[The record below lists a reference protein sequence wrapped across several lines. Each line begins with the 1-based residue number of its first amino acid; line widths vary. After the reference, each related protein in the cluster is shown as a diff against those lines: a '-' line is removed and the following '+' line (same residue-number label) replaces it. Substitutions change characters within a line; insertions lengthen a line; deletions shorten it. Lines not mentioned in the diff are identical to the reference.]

1 MLRSLFVLMLALLF
15 SACGGGG
22 GGGDTTNN
30 NNNNNPPAANY
41 DVAVVSLSAPGS
53 ANAGDDLLLSA
64 EVTNLGDILASPGV
78 TFYLSIDPD
87 LSLVAELNGRIVG
100 HVVLSRIKL
109 VNSSGEHEILALGPM
124 SVVPSQSH
132 RGIGTELIDAAIA
145 RARALCY
152 GAIVVAGHPDYY
164 QRFGFKPASSW
175 SVTSNLAIPD
185 DALTAM
191 ELADGALAGGGEAR
205 YPDLY
210 RKLF

>member
-1 MLRSLFVLMLALLF
+1 MQPIKVRAETPDDFSAIDVVNLSAFQGEAEAQLVSELRS
-15 SACGGGG
+15 SAGF
-22 GGGDTTNN
+22 
-30 NNNNNPPAANY
+30 
-41 DVAVVSLSAPGS
+41 
-53 ANAGDDLLLSA
+53 
-64 EVTNLGDILASPGV
+64 I
-78 TFYLSIDPD
+78 PD

-100 HVVLSRIKL
+100 HVVLSKVRL
-109 VNSSGEHEILALGPM
+109 VSENAEHEILALGPM

-132 RGIGTELIDAAIA
+132 RGIGSELIDAAVA

-164 QRFGFKPASSW
+164 LRFGFKPAADW
-175 SVTSNLAIPD
+175 SVTSNLSIPD

-191 ELADGALAGGGEAR
+191 ELVEGALAGGGEVQ

>member
-1 MLRSLFVLMLALLF
+1 MQPIKVRAEVADDFNAI
-15 SACGGGG
+15 
-22 GGGDTTNN
+22 
-30 NNNNNPPAANY
+30 
-41 DVAVVSLSAPGS
+41 DVVNLSAFEGEAEAQLVSELRGS
-53 ANAGDDLLLSA
+53 EGF
-64 EVTNLGDILASPGV
+64 I
-78 TFYLSIDPD
+78 PD